1 MNESRYSVTTLPH
14 DSAWRWVQSRVPL
27 NLGCARVEPGQLNLR
42 ITLTTAKLGWADGTI
57 MTRSVGGEWGFL
69 RVLEVSVFA
78 MALSKG
84 FVSGFCFCV
93 LRVRRGVRVPALK
106 IPTRFLNGNPD
117 LGWGRAC
124 PYIRG
129 ASISSLYISRLLAYI

>member
-1 MNESRYSVTTLPH
+1 MGFFARLEGLGVCHGSLEGLCIGLLLL
-14 DSAWRWVQSRVPL
+14 RV
-27 NLGCARVEPGQLNLR
+27 ARV
-42 ITLTTAKLGWADGTI
+42 
-57 MTRSVGGEWGFL
+57 S
-69 RVLEVSVFA
+69 
-78 MALSKG
+78 
-84 FVSGFCFCV
+84 
-93 LRVRRGVRVPALK
+93 RRAGARAK